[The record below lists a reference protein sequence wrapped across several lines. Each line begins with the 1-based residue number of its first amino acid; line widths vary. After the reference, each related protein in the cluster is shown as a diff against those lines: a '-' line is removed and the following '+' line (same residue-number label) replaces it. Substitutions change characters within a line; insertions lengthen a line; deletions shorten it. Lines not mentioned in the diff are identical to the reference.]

1 MFRKVPK
8 NNKCW
13 QKIIPLATLLKAQD
27 LFPFFCYGLAVC
39 EYLGGRPSGPGL
51 ISEEHS
57 LVISTRPVKSD
68 NSLVDFIF
76 CFIAK
81 PASTGFFWHIFIYI
95 YLKGGLYFY
104 HKSFF
109 PKYCSL
115 EPFLVYKWSSTNA
128 E

>member
-27 LFPFFCYGLAVC
+27 LFPFFCYGLALC

-51 ISEEHS
+51 ISEVHS

-68 NSLVDFIF
+68 NSLVAFIF

-81 PASTGFFWHIFIYI
+81 TANTGFFWHIFKRTN
-95 YLKGGLYFY
+95 YLGGLYFY
-104 HKSFF
+104 RKSFF
-109 PKYCSL
+109 PKYRSL
-115 EPFLVYKWSSTNA
+115 PASLDYKWPSTNA
-128 E
+128 Q